1 MTLFPLARALS
12 TTTLLALCVG
22 LPILT
27 SPATAQ
33 DFEFDFSGS
42 ASAFARH
49 TQIGATDLVPD
60 PAAQGYADNR
70 SGADLVLRPELK
82 FGILKFATQLRLT
95 TETDKDPE
103 AVMDEAYLEVAA
115 TDQLFLAIG
124 RRNLTYGQAYGLNPS
139 DLFRVPL
146 TENRVFPSE
155 KSRRDV
161 AGIDIV
167 SADLLFDNS
176 ASLQVIYALNESAS
190 DGTKPFW
197 MLRYS
202 AVAADGALDFG
213 LSAFGGSRPGIGAT
227 ASFSVGDAS
236 VIYADATLRRG
247 RNRQTVLG
255 FTSTGAL
262 QLDPLDTDTI
272 RPFVTLGLSH
282 TFASGLTLNA
292 ELSHDANGQNDT
304 EWARTAAALQD
315 LTPVT
320 SAQSGAALGQLNG
333 VLNQYTQRQNY
344 GFVRLSKENL
354 FGTELTGEFTVLHGF
369 DDNSGN
375 FGLRVEYAV
384 TDNARIGVQATQTYG
399 GTNDE
404 FRLRPDQSS
413 LSLYTMVT
421 F

>member
-1 MTLFPLARALS
+1 M
-12 TTTLLALCVG
+12 
-22 LPILT
+22 
-27 SPATAQ
+27 
-33 DFEFDFSGS
+33 
-42 ASAFARH
+42 
-49 TQIGATDLVPD
+49 
-60 PAAQGYADNR
+60 
-70 SGADLVLRPELK
+70 
-82 FGILKFATQLRLT
+82 
-95 TETDKDPE
+95 
-103 AVMDEAYLEVAA
+103 
-115 TDQLFLAIG
+115 
-124 RRNLTYGQAYGLNPS
+124 
-139 DLFRVPL
+139 
-146 TENRVFPSE
+146 
-155 KSRRDV
+155 
-161 AGIDIV
+161 
-167 SADLLFDNS
+167 
-176 ASLQVIYALNESAS
+176 
-190 DGTKPFW
+190 
-197 MLRYS
+197 
-202 AVAADGALDFG
+202 
-213 LSAFGGSRPGIGAT
+213 
-227 ASFSVGDAS
+227 
-236 VIYADATLRRG
+236 
-247 RNRQTVLG
+247 
-255 FTSTGAL
+255 
-262 QLDPLDTDTI
+262 
-272 RPFVTLGLSH
+272 
-282 TFASGLTLNA
+282 NA